1 MHKVKM
7 SSLVFLELPI
17 NSACNYSASGKG
29 TSFLSEP
36 SLIFSAVIGTLLK
49 LSMIGKLNKCS

>member
-17 NSACNYSASGKG
+17 NCNYSASGKG